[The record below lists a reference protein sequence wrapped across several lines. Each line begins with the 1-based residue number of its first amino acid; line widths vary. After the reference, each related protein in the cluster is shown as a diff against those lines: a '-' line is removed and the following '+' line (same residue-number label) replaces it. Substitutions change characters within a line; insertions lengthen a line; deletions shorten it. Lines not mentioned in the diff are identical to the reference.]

1 MGHNRAI
8 DSKHQ
13 PGSSIKPI
21 AVIAPSLQ
29 EGLITAGTVIDDT
42 PVAYGS
48 YKPHNDNWTFNGL
61 MNIRYIL
68 RVSRNIPEV
77 KNDAK
82 INTSKIYRIP
92 KIIWNNFVIR

>member
-1 MGHNRAI
+1 MASRGVLGRKNCWGHNQCNRL
-8 DSKHQ
+8 KHQ

-68 RVSRNIPEV
+68 RVSKKYTR
-77 KNDAK
+77 
-82 INTSKIYRIP
+82 S
-92 KIIWNNFVIR
+92 